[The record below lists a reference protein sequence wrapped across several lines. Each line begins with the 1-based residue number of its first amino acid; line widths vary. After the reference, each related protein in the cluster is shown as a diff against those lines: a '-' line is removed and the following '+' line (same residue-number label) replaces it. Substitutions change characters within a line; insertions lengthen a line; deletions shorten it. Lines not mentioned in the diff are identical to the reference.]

1 MENLN
6 QIIESILFVAGD
18 SVSFFDIADKLQV
31 EIEDVKNA
39 INQLKTEKEQVNSG
53 IQVLIF
59 NEKAQLCSNPDYA
72 TQVSEVL
79 NPIKEKALTKAV
91 LEVAAII
98 AYKQPITRLEVENVR
113 GVNSDYAINALVE
126 NNLIEIVGRKDAVG
140 KPLLFGTTDN
150 FLKKF
155 GLSDIADLPDYE
167 ELVNR
172 IKVLHS
178 SDDNGNSLFNFRD
191 TEDDITKEEEILK
204 GEKSLS
210 KEEELIE
217 NIENSLD
224 TEKLKQEIL
233 SDKANFDD
241 ILNEDNDEDY
251 LNLI

>member
-1 MENLN
+1 MEDLKK
-6 QIIESILFVAGD
+6 IIEAIIFVSGNPISAK
-18 SVSFFDIADKLQV
+18 DIAEKLYCSEKEVMKCAKELQEKYTADSGVNLLIYNNKLQ
-31 EIEDVKNA
+31 
-39 INQLKTEKEQVNSG
+39 
-53 IQVLIF
+53 F
-59 NEKAQLCSNPDYA
+59 CSNPRFADA
-72 TQVSEVL
+72 VSNVL
-79 NPIKEKALTKAV
+79 NPIRERELSRSM